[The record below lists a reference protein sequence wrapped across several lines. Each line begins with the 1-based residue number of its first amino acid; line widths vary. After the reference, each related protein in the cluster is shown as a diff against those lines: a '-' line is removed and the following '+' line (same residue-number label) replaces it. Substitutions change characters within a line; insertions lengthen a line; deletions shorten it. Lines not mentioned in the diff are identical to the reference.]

1 MLENTLARL
10 LLWGGYRS
18 RSLET
23 NQRRFCS
30 AANAIEAS
38 IATTSDATL
47 RGRLPIPPLPG
58 ITPVMRS
65 WSAYMTID
73 HINGVHEA
81 MLERIP
87 ALEAG
92 RQPDIGDI
100 SRFDHPDECGPE
112 VMPRFRDLAARIA
125 DLPKLYPFTGR
136 GSFVHPIFGRLNSR
150 GAFALLAF
158 HLHLHVPQIRRSI
171 VINAQTRA

>member
-1 MLENTLARL
+1 MLENMIARL

-18 RSLET
+18 RSLKT
-23 NQRRFCS
+23 NQRQFHS
-30 AANAIEAS
+30 ASNTIEDLIARAS
-38 IATTSDATL
+38 DSAL
-47 RGRLPIPPLPG
+47 RGRCPIPPLAG

-65 WSAYMTID
+65 WSPYMTIE

-87 ALEAG
+87 HLEAD
-92 RQPDIGDI
+92 RNPDIGDI
-100 SRFDHPDECGPE
+100 SRFDYPSECGPE
-112 VMPRFRDLAARIA
+112 VMPRFRDLVAQVE
-125 DLPKLYPFTGR
+125 DLPTKYAFTGR

-158 HLHLHVPQIRRSI
+158 HLRLHVPQIRRSI
-171 VINAQTRA
+171 LVNS